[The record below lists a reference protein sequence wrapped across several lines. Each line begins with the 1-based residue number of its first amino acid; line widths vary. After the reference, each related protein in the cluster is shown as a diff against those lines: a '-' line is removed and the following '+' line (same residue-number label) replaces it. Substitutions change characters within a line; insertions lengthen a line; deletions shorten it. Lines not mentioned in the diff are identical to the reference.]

1 MDLVLKNSKYKIILG
16 SGSPR
21 RKMYFDLLN
30 IPYKV
35 LISDADELYPDGLKE
50 SEISDFLAKLKSE
63 RLKSKLKKNEILI
76 TADTIVW
83 CNNKHIKKP
92 KDNSEAFKILNELSG
107 KFHSVITSVS
117 ICNLKN
123 EIIFNEKSYVKF
135 KNLSTEEINY
145 YTKNFKVTDKAGA
158 YGIQD
163 WIGIIATEEII
174 GSYTN
179 IVGFPVSKFLKIYNK
194 FTKSLN

>member
-1 MDLVLKNSKYKIILG
+1 MDLVSKNSKYKIILG

-21 RKMYFDLLN
+21 RRMYFDLLN

-35 LISDADELYPDGLKE
+35 LISDADEVYPDGLKE

-63 RLKSKLKKNEILI
+63 RLKSNLKKNEILI

-83 CNNKHIKKP
+83 CNNKHIGKP
-92 KDNSEAFKILNELSG
+92 KNNSEAFETLNELSG

-135 KNLSTEEINY
+135 KNLSKEEINY
-145 YTKNFKVTDKAGA
+145 YIKNFKVTDKAGA

>member
-1 MDLVLKNSKYKIILG
+1 M
-16 SGSPR
+16 
-21 RKMYFDLLN
+21 
-30 IPYKV
+30 
-35 LISDADELYPDGLKE
+35 
-50 SEISDFLAKLKSE
+50 
-63 RLKSKLKKNEILI
+63 
-76 TADTIVW
+76 T
-83 CNNKHIKKP
+83 
-92 KDNSEAFKILNELSG
+92 
-107 KFHSVITSVS
+107 
-117 ICNLKN
+117 N

-135 KNLSTEEINY
+135 KNLSKEEINY
-145 YTKNFKVTDKAGA
+145 YIKNFKVTDKAGA